1 MEIDMQ
7 ALKVGNDEAFEKIYN
22 STCKLV
28 YSICLSYMKDKFL
41 AEDMMQE
48 TYLKVY
54 SSIHQYQNN
63 TSPNSWIVTI
73 AKNLCINELKKRKR
87 YVNIDM
93 EMMDDLTDEQ
103 SNQDTPLLDIAFKI
117 LKEKEL
123 TIVLLH
129 IIDQRK
135 LVDIAKL
142 LNTSEGTIRWR
153 YNNALNK
160 IRKYVERSKMN
171 E

>member
-28 YSICLSYMKDKFL
+28 YSICLSYMKDRFL

-93 EMMDDLTDEQ
+93 EM
-103 SNQDTPLLDIAFKI
+103 LD
-117 LKEKEL
+117 
-123 TIVLLH
+123 
-129 IIDQRK
+129 
-135 LVDIAKL
+135 
-142 LNTSEGTIRWR
+142 N
-153 YNNALNK
+153 
-160 IRKYVERSKMN
+160 
-171 E
+171 

>member
-28 YSICLSYMKDKFL
+28 YSICLSYMKDRFL

-73 AKNLCINELKKRKR
+73 AKNLCI
-87 YVNIDM
+87 NIDM